1 VTTRTAPWT
10 GLEIVVDFAA
20 GAEPWQSIDDA
31 VMGGRSESAMTI
43 DGGGAVF
50 AGEVSLADGGGFASV
65 RSAAAERDLSGFD
78 GLVLWVRGDGRRYRF
93 RIRTSHAFDGVSYQA
108 GFSTEPGCWL
118 DVHLPFSGFEPVMRG
133 RRVAGHPPLDPA
145 RVTTFG
151 LMVADRQEG
160 PFRLEIQWIAGI
172 RRECLRESPSAG
184 EG

>member
-1 VTTRTAPWT
+1 MVQTRT

-20 GAEPWQSIDDA
+20 GVEPWPSIDDV

-43 DGGGAVF
+43 EGGSAVF

-65 RSAAAERDLSGFD
+65 RSAAAARDLSAYD

-93 RIRTSHAFDGVSYQA
+93 RVRTSHAFDGVSYQA
-108 GFSTEPGCWL
+108 GFPTEPGCWL
-118 DVHLPFSGFEPVMRG
+118 DVLLPFSAFEPVMRG
-133 RRVAGHPPLDPA
+133 RPVAGHPPLDPA

-160 PFRLEIQWIAGI
+160 PFRLEVQWIAGI
-172 RRECLRESPSAG
+172 RRGSPQESTPAG
-184 EG
+184 CG